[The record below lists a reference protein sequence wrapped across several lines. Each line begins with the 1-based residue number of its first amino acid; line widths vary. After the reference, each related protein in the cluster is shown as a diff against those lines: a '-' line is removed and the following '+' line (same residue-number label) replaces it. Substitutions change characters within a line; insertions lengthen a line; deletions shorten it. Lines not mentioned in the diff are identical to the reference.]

1 VVLTDV
7 ALVAV
12 LVFVLA
18 LVLGRLNNRNS
29 VARWSGSVWIVEETT
44 LPDGTIVSLGRQ
56 LTGQDRPD
64 SEVVERQE
72 VGSVPIGDPDFA
84 QKVNE
89 LMVSA
94 VARAAA
100 LNKVTLS

>member
-18 LVLGRLNNRNS
+18 LVLGRLNNRNAAS
-29 VARWSGSVWIVEETT
+29 RWSGSVWIVEETS
-44 LPDGTIVSLGRQ
+44 LPSETIVSIGRR

-72 VGSVPIGDPDFA
+72 LGTIASGDPEFA

-89 LMVSA
+89 LMVAA

-100 LNKVTLS
+100 LNKGGLS

>member
-1 VVLTDV
+1 MLTDV
-7 ALVAV
+7 AIVAV

-29 VARWSGSVWIVEETT
+29 VSRWSGSVWIVEETT
-44 LPDGTIVSLGRQ
+44 LDDGTIVSVGRQ

-72 VGSVPIGDPDFA
+72 LGSVPISDPDFA
-84 QKVNE
+84 QKVND
-89 LMVSA
+89 LMVAA

-100 LNKVTLS
+100 LNKATLT